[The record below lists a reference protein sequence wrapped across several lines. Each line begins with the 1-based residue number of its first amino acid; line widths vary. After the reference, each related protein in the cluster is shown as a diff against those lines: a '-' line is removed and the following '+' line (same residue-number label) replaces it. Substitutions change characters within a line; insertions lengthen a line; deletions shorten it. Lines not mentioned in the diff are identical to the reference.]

1 MNVNKLDKIKNKKN
15 IQLVLIIVSI
25 ILAAF
30 IVQFT
35 FLITMYKPVAS
46 GEISLKLIDYMIL
59 FSLYVI
65 PIFIAIVFIVIL
77 RRLNFFKCTKKNLL
91 NSLKSGIVF
100 IIGTLIIF
108 LLQFFFENGKIIN
121 QAILI
126 VLLFSLVATF
136 FLQITVNFFVL
147 DLLTEKYNI
156 VNNQIYF
163 TIIITSIVYAIF
175 HTFGFTINYEIII
188 KKNTD
193 FLENNLPFLL
203 INIIGNFCTGFYS
216 CVIFLRTRN
225 IYSTI
230 FYTTIWY
237 AVSITIN
244 YVTIGDTEMINY
256 VASILNNLF
265 INITFLGFAIYI
277 YEGIEIIDLQ
287 RYYNKRVKGVK
298 NA

>member
-230 FYTTIWY
+230 FYTTI
-237 AVSITIN
+237 
-244 YVTIGDTEMINY
+244 
-256 VASILNNLF
+256 
-265 INITFLGFAIYI
+265 
-277 YEGIEIIDLQ
+277 
-287 RYYNKRVKGVK
+287 
-298 NA
+298 